1 VADYVKEMKMC
12 RTFYSIVV
20 LLVLVALSCLILR
33 FLHNPAMSAV
43 AHGSSAGVRDQ
54 REVDDRRLLSTHL
67 SITFEASLEMRE
79 NVDFLLTPVLL
90 VQEALSEDIVIT
102 YPSE

>member
-1 VADYVKEMKMC
+1 MYRIFYGVA
-12 RTFYSIVV
+12 V
-20 LLVLVALSCLILR
+20 LLVLVALSCLILL

-54 REVDDRRLLSTHL
+54 LEVDDRRLLSTHL
-67 SITFEASLEMRE
+67 GVAFEASLEMKE
-79 NVDFLLTPVLL
+79 NVDFLLTPALL
-90 VQEALSEDIVIT
+90 MQEALSEDIVIT

>member
-1 VADYVKEMKMC
+1 MSNYIKEIKMYRIFYCVAG
-12 RTFYSIVV
+12 
-20 LLVLVALSCLILR
+20 LLVLMALSCLILQ
-33 FLHNPAMSAV
+33 FLNNPAISAT

-67 SITFEASLEMRE
+67 SVAFDASLEMKE
-79 NVDFLLTPVLL
+79 NVDFLLTPALL
-90 VQEALSEDIVIT
+90 VQEAISEDIVIT